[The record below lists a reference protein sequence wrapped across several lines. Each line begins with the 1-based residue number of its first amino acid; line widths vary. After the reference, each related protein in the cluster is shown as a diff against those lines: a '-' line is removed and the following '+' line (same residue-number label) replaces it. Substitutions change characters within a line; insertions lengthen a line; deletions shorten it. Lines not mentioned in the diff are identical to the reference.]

1 MRCKSCDKLM
11 EDFEL
16 SKADKIRGVS
26 VDMCSVCL
34 YVSNLALLGLD
45 SEEAGYIDDTDL
57 DHIVL
62 RDEHVEY

>member
-1 MRCKSCDKLM
+1 MRCKSCDKIM

-16 SKADKIRGVS
+16 SKDDKIRGVPA
-26 VDMCSVCL
+26 DMCSDCL

-45 SEEAGYIDDTDL
+45 SEEEGYIDDADL

>member
-16 SKADKIRGVS
+16 SKDDKIRGVPA
-26 VDMCSVCL
+26 DMCSDCL

-45 SEEAGYIDDTDL
+45 SEEEGYIDDTDL
-57 DHIVL
+57 DHNVL